1 MDGSSPARKARAR
14 AIVQR
19 MGTPVFGHSASMP
32 VVGSTPV
39 FWSDL
44 MREAND
50 YRQAP
55 LPPSG
60 EAAPPKAGA
69 SRKVRFAGIDVESTT
84 DLLSPASG
92 PQEPRARA
100 APELKSPPVA
110 LSFASPPPR
119 GARSEPPVRSTSWLL
134 TLFFALCVVLLALL
148 LSRTP
153 SAAATPA
160 AATPAK
166 GRIGL
171 IPASLLGR
179 KGAAAAYVR
188 AASASSPPRSRAGG
202 ENAFAMSKHNVDNRC
217 LHAHAAHRAQRSRMC
232 LGATF

>member
-60 EAAPPKAGA
+60 AC
-69 SRKVRFAGIDVESTT
+69 R
-84 DLLSPASG
+84 
-92 PQEPRARA
+92 
-100 APELKSPPVA
+100 
-110 LSFASPPPR
+110 
-119 GARSEPPVRSTSWLL
+119 
-134 TLFFALCVVLLALL
+134 
-148 LSRTP
+148 
-153 SAAATPA
+153 
-160 AATPAK
+160 
-166 GRIGL
+166 
-171 IPASLLGR
+171 
-179 KGAAAAYVR
+179 
-188 AASASSPPRSRAGG
+188 
-202 ENAFAMSKHNVDNRC
+202 
-217 LHAHAAHRAQRSRMC
+217 
-232 LGATF
+232 

>member
-50 YRQAP
+50 YRAAP

-134 TLFFALCVVLLALL
+134 TLFFALCVVLLALTTFW
-148 LSRTP
+148 SRTP
-153 SAAATPA
+153 SA

-188 AASASSPPRSRAGG
+188 GRVGLIPASLARAARR
-202 ENAFAMSKHNVDNRC
+202 
-217 LHAHAAHRAQRSRMC
+217 
-232 LGATF
+232 

>member
-69 SRKVRFAGIDVESTT
+69 SRKVRFAGI

-188 AASASSPPRSRAGG
+188 GRVGLIPASLARAARR
-202 ENAFAMSKHNVDNRC
+202 
-217 LHAHAAHRAQRSRMC
+217 
-232 LGATF
+232 

>member
-32 VVGSTPV
+32 VVGSTPI

-69 SRKVRFAGIDVESTT
+69 SRKVRFAGIDVRVHHRPP
-84 DLLSPASG
+84 LAGLGPAG
-92 PQEPRARA
+92 AAGARRARA
-100 APELKSPPVA
+100 QVA
-110 LSFASPPPR
+110 AGRAL
-119 GARSEPPVRSTSWLL
+119 VRE
-134 TLFFALCVVLLALL
+134 
-148 LSRTP
+148 
-153 SAAATPA
+153 PA
-160 AATPAK
+160 AARRAV
-166 GRIGL
+166 
-171 IPASLLGR
+171 
-179 KGAAAAYVR
+179 GAARPLGVVAPHALLRPLRR
-188 AASASSPPRSRAGG
+188 AARAALEPHPERRRDAGRRDAGQGPHRPHPGEPPRPEGRRRRLRPGPRRPHPRLARARGAAVNAARSRRADGRPAVAGG
-202 ENAFAMSKHNVDNRC
+202 RTA
-217 LHAHAAHRAQRSRMC
+217 SRYVK
-232 LGATF
+232 

>member
-60 EAAPPKAGA
+60 DGSGSGGSGGSGA
-69 SRKVRFAGIDVESTT
+69 VSYTH
-84 DLLSPASG
+84 
-92 PQEPRARA
+92 
-100 APELKSPPVA
+100 
-110 LSFASPPPR
+110 
-119 GARSEPPVRSTSWLL
+119 L
-134 TLFFALCVVLLALL
+134 TLPTKA
-148 LSRTP
+148 
-153 SAAATPA
+153 
-160 AATPAK
+160 
-166 GRIGL
+166 
-171 IPASLLGR
+171 
-179 KGAAAAYVR
+179 
-188 AASASSPPRSRAGG
+188 
-202 ENAFAMSKHNVDNRC
+202 
-217 LHAHAAHRAQRSRMC
+217 
-232 LGATF
+232 

>member
-32 VVGSTPV
+32 VVGSTPI

-50 YRQAP
+50 YRAAP

-60 EAAPPKAGA
+60 EAVPPKAGA
-69 SRKVRFAGIDVESTT
+69 SRKVRFAGIDLESTT

-134 TLFFALCVVLLALL
+134 TLFFALCVVLLALFW
-148 LSRTP
+148 SRTP

-188 AASASSPPRSRAGG
+188 GRVGLIPASLARAARR
-202 ENAFAMSKHNVDNRC
+202 
-217 LHAHAAHRAQRSRMC
+217 
-232 LGATF
+232 